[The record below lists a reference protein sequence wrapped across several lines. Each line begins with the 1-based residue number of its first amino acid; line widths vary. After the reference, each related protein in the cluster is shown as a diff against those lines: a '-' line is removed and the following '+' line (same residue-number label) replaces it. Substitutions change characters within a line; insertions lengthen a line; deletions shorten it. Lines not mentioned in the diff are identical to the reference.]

1 MTTTSHQSGPE
12 RREQISRALL
22 AVMAQHGYASASI
35 AKIAREAGIT
45 PGLIHYHFPNKQAIL
60 LDVVERIVTRQLARL
75 TEALHGL
82 HHPTQ
87 RLDALIDAFLA
98 TGDSADPAALAA
110 WVSISAEAIR
120 QPEVRDALHGAL
132 GRLIAPINEILAAGV
147 ADGAFRFA
155 PLTPQ
160 TCAAAVLATI
170 QGYFTLAATAPDM
183 IPPASAAPCAR
194 RMLHGLLH
202 AEVPHDIPEA

>member
-1 MTTTSHQSGPE
+1 MAATPHQSNAE

-22 AVMAQHGYASASI
+22 AVMAEHGYARASI
-35 AKIAREAGIT
+35 TKIAQQAGIT

-60 LDVVERIVTRQLARL
+60 LEVVERIVTQQLTRL
-75 TEALHGL
+75 ERALDAQR
-82 HHPTQ
+82 HPAE

-98 TGDSADPAALAA
+98 TGDTADPAALAA

-120 QPEVRDALHGAL
+120 QPEVRDALHSAL
-132 GRLIAPINEILAAGV
+132 QRFLTPIQDILSAGMM
-147 ADGAFRFA
+147 DGTFGIA
-155 PLTPQ
+155 PLTPDA
-160 TCAAAVLATI
+160 CAAAILATV

-194 RMLHGLLH
+194 RMIYGLLH
-202 AEVPHDIPEA
+202 VEVPHDIPEA